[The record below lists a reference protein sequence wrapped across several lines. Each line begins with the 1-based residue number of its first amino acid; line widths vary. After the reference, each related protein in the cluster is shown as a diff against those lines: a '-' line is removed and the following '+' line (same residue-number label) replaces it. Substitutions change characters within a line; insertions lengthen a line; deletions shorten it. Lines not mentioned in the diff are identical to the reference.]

1 MHHDI
6 QLEMPSCPLCRQAR
20 LEVMDPL
27 AAVFCPRC
35 HVIYPVHDGIPFLFR
50 EAALPAGNCGTVSGG
65 TEQKK
70 VSTVTG

>member
-27 AAVFCPRC
+27 TAVFCPRC
-35 HVIYPVHDGIPFLFR
+35 RIIYPVYDGIPFLFR
-50 EAALPAGNCGTVSGG
+50 EAALPAGLCRADAGEA
-65 TEQKK
+65 EQKK
-70 VSTVTG
+70 VPTVTG